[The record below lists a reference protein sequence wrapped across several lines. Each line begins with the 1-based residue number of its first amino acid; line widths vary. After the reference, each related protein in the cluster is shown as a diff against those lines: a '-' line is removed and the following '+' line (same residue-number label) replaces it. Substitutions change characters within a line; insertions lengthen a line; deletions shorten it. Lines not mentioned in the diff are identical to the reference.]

1 MSCANYLSQK
11 AQAECLGLGPSKM
24 KAFGTGDLESELQDL
39 TKGKNPGV
47 ISRKVTIVQD
57 AQSEHLR
64 KQIATCDNNL
74 AECAFTADM
83 VARDPETGYLITDT
97 NKNAKKGETR
107 NMHVQQYWSNV
118 GSNEDQVF
126 LRRGNDF
133 PAGTTLGELRGNSAY
148 NKFLIT
154 QQHYTTQCDRFG
166 NACGG
171 VDRNGKT
178 NKNVPKNVVDSIGN
192 LDKSPSWQ
200 RGYKARK
207 GPKAKGGLSGHT
219 YRARNDLKTRGHD
232 DPNIRPGT
240 DKGNSIQ
247 FDPAKTFDPRG
258 I

>member
-11 AQAECLGLGPSKM
+11 AQAECLGLGKSSM
-24 KAFGTGDLESELQDL
+24 KAFGTGDLEPELQDL

-47 ISRKVTIVQD
+47 ISRKVNIIQD
-57 AQSEHLR
+57 AQSEELR
-64 KQIATCDNNL
+64 EQIAVCDDDL
-74 AECAFTADM
+74 AECAFTADTVTM
-83 VARDPETGYLITDT
+83 DTDGNLITST
-97 NKNAKKGETR
+97 NKNAKKGDTK

-126 LRRGNDF
+126 LRRGHEF

-148 NKFLIT
+148 NKFLMT
-154 QQHYTTQCDRFG
+154 QQHYTTQCDNHN

-171 VDRNGKT
+171 VDRNGKP
-178 NKNVPKNVVDSIGN
+178 NSNVPDNVAASIGK

-200 RGYKARK
+200 RGYQPRN
-207 GPKAKGGLSGHT
+207 GPKAKGGLSGHV

-240 DKGNSIQ
+240 GKGRSI
-247 FDPAKTFDPRG
+247 PRGSNTFDPRS